1 MKLTVLVPSAE
12 YRAYAGARI
21 RYDRVRS
28 ELAELGF
35 TLLLEDIGTFD
46 PATADCDALLI
57 SKCHDA
63 RSLIAASALSDR
75 GALVG
80 VDLFDDYYS
89 DPTDSRLLRYR
100 EWLGQLVNLCDFAL
114 CSTDVMAD
122 VAHQIRSDL
131 PIHVL
136 NDPAPDVDAVC
147 LANQVER
154 KLTDARNDGR
164 LHVAWFGVGD
174 NRYFDVGLTDLF
186 AYSALLGELRRA
198 GMDVGLTVLTNRRS
212 LTADGLSLISRL
224 PVKSQVR
231 EWSETAERELLRD
244 AFLAFLPV
252 NAQPF
257 SRAKSPNRAFTALS
271 AGSQVLS
278 AGYPLYAALDR
289 FIYRDAKSF
298 VDDWARGSM
307 RLSAHTVGEYL
318 RASDALANAKTEAAK
333 FATFLSRLREQLQT
347 RPSLPVAL
355 VHGFGTRG
363 EAHHLIRSVNG
374 LSVASPYCSAPL
386 DFDIVFEGEADAVE
400 MLVSAAA
407 SARLLPQ
414 VRKYAKRDRIGGRR
428 FLRVST
434 SAGRWHS
441 RPASRQQS
449 HNEPIAYQ
457 LATYSET
464 MRAIERQLQGILG
477 PTRVIFSETSA
488 LPFRAASPHT

>member
-1 MKLTVLVPSAE
+1 MKVTVLVPSAE

-21 RYDRVRS
+21 RYDRVRP

-100 EWLGQLVNLCDFAL
+100 EWLGQLVDLCDFVL
-114 CSTDVMAD
+114 CSTDVMAN
-122 VAHQIRSDL
+122 VAHRFRSDL
-131 PIHVL
+131 PTHVL
-136 NDPAPDVDAVC
+136 NDPAPDVDAVG
-147 LANQVER
+147 LSNHVER
-154 KLTDARNDGR
+154 KLSNARNDGR
-164 LHVAWFGVGD
+164 LRVAWFGVGD
-174 NRYFDVGLTDLF
+174 NPYFEVGLSDLSGH
-186 AYSALLGELRRA
+186 AALLGQLTRA
-198 GMDVGLTVLTNRRS
+198 GMDVELTVLTNRRS
-212 LTADGLSLISRL
+212 LTADRLSLISRI

-231 EWSETAERELLRD
+231 QWSESVERDLLRD
-244 AFLAFLPV
+244 AFLVFLPV
-252 NAQPF
+252 SAQPF
-257 SRAKSPNRAFTALS
+257 SRAKSLNRAFTALS
-271 AGSQVLS
+271 AGTQVLS

-307 RLSAHTVGEYL
+307 RLSAYTVGEYL
-318 RASDALANAKTEAAK
+318 RTSGALANAKTEAAK
-333 FATFLSRLREQLQT
+333 FATFLRRLREQSQT

-363 EAHHLIRSVNG
+363 EAHHLVRSVNG

-386 DFDIVFEGEADAVE
+386 DFDIVFEGEADTVE

-428 FLRVST
+428 FLRVNT

-441 RPASRQQS
+441 RPGPRQQLY
-449 HNEPIAYQ
+449 NEPIAYQ

-464 MRAIERQLQGILG
+464 MRAIERQLKCFLG

-488 LPFRAASPHT
+488 LPFQASSPHN